1 VQEGDELMAEE
12 VFIPKAGQTVE
23 EVTLV
28 RWLVEDGAQVT
39 EGQEL
44 LEIETDKTNF
54 MVEAPLK
61 GTVHIGAFQ
70 PGQVIPV
77 LTVVATIGRPDEK
90 FLSAAAP
97 AAEPPAPTQAVSAP
111 AAPDAAPS
119 TSAAA
124 TSAAPAAPS
133 PAEHEGRLFVSPRA
147 RRLAGEK
154 GVDLRRVPPTGAE
167 GQRVVEKDVLAYL
180 AQMPRPQARATP
192 LAQKIAAEAGID
204 LRELKGT
211 GGGGRVT
218 REDVTR
224 ALAPAA
230 PAPSAP
236 APALAAPAPAAPAAP
251 SAAAPF
257 VPLAESIPD
266 VLKRVPL
273 TGVRK
278 IIAERMGKSVHTTA
292 RVTLV
297 MELDATEFVA
307 MRERLKA
314 KVTESWGFTPGYNDL
329 LAKVVAQALR
339 QYPYMNA
346 RLTEDAIEHV
356 GHVNMGIAV
365 DTERGLLV
373 PVIRDADRK
382 SLRQFGSDFR
392 QMVER
397 ARLGRSL
404 PDDLAG
410 GTFTITNLGMYDVDA
425 FTPVINLPEAAILG
439 VGRIAPKWVYRA
451 ASPDAP
457 VLRQMW
463 TLSLVFDHRLIDGAP
478 AARFLQYVKNVV
490 EEPYLLLAA

>member
-1 VQEGDELMAEE
+1 MAEE

-61 GTVHIGAFQ
+61 GTVHIGPFQ

-77 LTVVATIGRPDEK
+77 LVVVATIGHPDEK
-90 FLSAAAP
+90 FPA
-97 AAEPPAPTQAVSAP
+97 AAEPPAPTQAVAAST
-111 AAPDAAPS
+111 APDAAPS
-119 TSAAA
+119 AAAAA

-147 RRLAGEK
+147 RRLAEEK
-154 GVDLRRVPPTGAE
+154 GVDLRRITPTGAE

-224 ALAPAA
+224 ALTPAA

-251 SAAAPF
+251 EF

-297 MELDATEFVA
+297 MEMDATEFVA

-314 KVTESWGFTPGYNDL
+314 KVAEAWGFAPGYNDL
-329 LAKVVAQALR
+329 LAKVVALALR

-356 GHVNMGIAV
+356 GHVNMGMAV

-397 ARLGRSL
+397 ARVGRSL

-410 GTFTITNLGMYDVDA
+410 GTFTITNLGMYEVDA

-451 ASPDAP
+451 DSPNAP
-457 VLRQMW
+457 VLRQTW